1 MKVNHER
8 HEEGLAGILPLGK
21 NSQKHKKSL
30 ALTENTLRELLELKG
45 MVG

>member
-8 HEEGLAGILPLGK
+8 HE
-21 NSQKHKKSL
+21 KSL
-30 ALTENTLRELLELKG
+30 VDEQDSIVRELLELKG